1 MTPKEKS
8 REEFKKYIGKSFNT
22 VICPDIF
29 TIVGLNSNGYVVLSD
44 QNGRHFEYLSVEIC
58 LETIKNG
65 SSWIFINEETIDLK
79 QYFNKPFKEKL
90 ITGECTNKISFI
102 FKINEE
108 NKVFIKNNIDDSV
121 RIEPL
126 WYCLMCI
133 KDDSWIFVDNKE
145 LKNPFFLDEHLY
157 NQDLEKRNQAES
169 KGKNEKK
176 VVVLSSKEFD
186 FDVEVQS
193 TLQKIQELLL
203 VKGKEYRR
211 NNNPYHNFETAAQ
224 MKGITPEKAL
234 DGFLL
239 KHIVSYNDMLND
251 IDSGILPKIEV
262 VEEKFND
269 ILVYFL
275 IQKVQIINR
284 IKNAQ

>member
-1 MTPKEKS
+1 MSKA

-29 TIVGLNSNGYVVLSD
+29 TIVGVNSNNYVVLSD
-44 QNGRHFEYLSVEIC
+44 QNGKHFEYLPVDIC
-58 LETIKNG
+58 LGTIKN
-65 SSWIFINEETIDLK
+65 
-79 QYFNKPFKEKL
+79 
-90 ITGECTNKISFI
+90 
-102 FKINEE
+102 
-108 NKVFIKNNIDDSV
+108 DS
-121 RIEPL
+121 
-126 WYCLMCI
+126 
-133 KDDSWIFVDNKE
+133 SWIFVDNKE

-176 VVVLSSKEFD
+176 VIVLSSKEFD
-186 FDVEVQS
+186 FDVEIQS

-211 NNNPYHNFETAAQ
+211 NNNPYHNFETGAK

-275 IQKVQIINR
+275 IQKAQIINR
-284 IKNAQ
+284 INNAQ

>member
-1 MTPKEKS
+1 VD
-8 REEFKKYIGKSFNT
+8 F
-22 VICPDIF
+22 
-29 TIVGLNSNGYVVLSD
+29 
-44 QNGRHFEYLSVEIC
+44 C
-58 LETIKNG
+58 LRTIKNG
-65 SSWIFINEETIDLK
+65 S
-79 QYFNKPFKEKL
+79 
-90 ITGECTNKISFI
+90 
-102 FKINEE
+102 
-108 NKVFIKNNIDDSV
+108 
-121 RIEPL
+121 
-126 WYCLMCI
+126 
-133 KDDSWIFVDNKE
+133 SWIFVDNKE

-157 NQDLEKRNQAES
+157 NQDLEKRDQAEN
-169 KGKNEKK
+169 KVKNEKK

-186 FDVEVQS
+186 FDIEIQS
-193 TLQKIQELLL
+193 TLQKIKELLL

-211 NNNPYHNFETAAQ
+211 NNNPYHNFETGAK

-275 IQKVQIINR
+275 IQKAQIINR
-284 IKNAQ
+284 INNAQ